1 MSHSIKVD
9 MMTPREKNMIA
20 TDLSNLFGDPQVT
33 RKIVMRKLTNRVL
46 DVTTGLYT
54 DTWANTTVQ
63 AMKGIYMSTEMPT
76 GKGMG
81 LMQFGDFYFLV
92 PMKEVTSLGLDKDD
106 RILEMKY
113 NTGSV
118 SVTNGSATVT
128 GDGTSWLTTIG
139 KGDWFKLET
148 EPNSYLLEV
157 LSVNSDTSLTLA
169 STYAGVT
176 KINFS
181 FEVYHEYNIV
191 GKDEDTFTGIIQRYW
206 CREVQ

>member
-9 MMTPREKNMIA
+9 LLNTREKNMIA
-20 TDLSNLFGDPQVT
+20 TDLDNLFSDPQIR
-33 RKIVMRKLTNRVL
+33 RKIILRKITGRTL

-54 DTWANTTVQ
+54 DTWTSTSTY
-63 AMKGIYMSTEMPT
+63 AMKGIYQSTEMPT

-81 LMQFGDFYFLV
+81 IMQFGDFYYLV
-92 PMKEVTSLGLDKDD
+92 PMKDVSALLLDKDD
-106 RILEMKY
+106 RILEMRD

-118 SVTNGSATVT
+118 SVTNGSDTVT
-128 GDGTSWLTTIG
+128 GDGTSWLTSIG

-148 EPNSYLLEV
+148 EPNSYLREV
-157 LSVNSDTSLTLA
+157 LSVESDTSLTL
-169 STYAGVT
+169 SSVYAGQT

-181 FEVYHEYNIV
+181 FEVYLEYNVV
-191 GKDEDTFTGIIQRYW
+191 GHDADTFNGLLQRYW